1 MQRSRADNFG
11 GQSDMA
17 SREAPVCDAST
28 YEKSI
33 KGTYVIRY
41 HSGRPTSFFHGYPKS
56 HAVLDKISISLN
68 SQDLSSE
75 MLIQAP
81 RDTNEYTPREPMSF
95 GSKGSNAA

>member
-1 MQRSRADNFG
+1 MQRSHANNFG

-17 SREAPVCDAST
+17 SREAPICDAST

-33 KGTYVIRY
+33 EGTYVIRD

-68 SQDLSSE
+68 SWELSSE
-75 MLIQAP
+75 MLTQTP
-81 RDTNEYTPREPMSF
+81 RDTN
-95 GSKGSNAA
+95 